1 MGPLHRCL
9 GRPHVPWYHRSLPH
23 VHSKLHASC
32 ESSHHVNS
40 QEPAIRLR
48 SRADIRTG
56 RPLTSLNRITCAP
69 PDRLHFDFIRDP
81 CSQHIPNRHRI
92 PSLSMF
98 NRRSSEAVLCAIRFH
113 HPQRS
118 RIVLLAAEVGVIWP
132 LPMAPCIK
140 AILHRHPK
148 SSH

>member
-1 MGPLHRCL
+1 MGPLHRCV
-9 GRPHVPWYHRSLPH
+9 GHPRVPQYHRSLPH

-56 RPLTSLNRITCAP
+56 RPSAGFNQITCAP

-81 CSQHIPNRHRI
+81 CSRP
-92 PSLSMF
+92 
-98 NRRSSEAVLCAIRFH
+98 
-113 HPQRS
+113 
-118 RIVLLAAEVGVIWP
+118 
-132 LPMAPCIK
+132 
-140 AILHRHPK
+140 HPK
-148 SSH
+148 SPSDSIFVNVPPTILGSGITLDSVPSPSKIVNRASRSRSWSYMASSDHTVH